1 MMTMS
6 LEQAIAENT
15 AAVKELAA
23 ALKAA
28 ATAAGDAGAT
38 TTKSAKDT
46 KTAKETTS
54 KTKAYEPKYTKAQAQ
69 AAANEVKE
77 TKGVPAAKALIA
89 DLGYAKLAE
98 IEKPEDIDKLYEA
111 AKALLGEGAEA
122 GADDNI

>member
-15 AAVKELAA
+15 AALKELAA
-23 ALKAA
+23 ALKAGG
-28 ATAAGDAGAT
+28 TTAGDAGAT

-46 KTAKETTS
+46 KTAKETTKS
-54 KTKAYEPKYTKAQAQ
+54 KAYEPKYTKAQAQ